1 MSSVCEKAQDA
12 KRTFQTIHAMP
23 QQSLMLDVIAYN
35 ASRSVCEKA
44 QDAKRVSIPSTPC
57 SSRAS

>member
-35 ASRSVCEKA
+35 ALRSACEKA
-44 QDAKRVSIPSTPC
+44 QDAKRASIPSTPC